1 MFGMS
6 FTELVIIA
14 ILALIL
20 LGPDR
25 LPDAARSAGKLM
37 RELRRA
43 TDDIKD
49 QLETEIYAD
58 ESRRRPTAVPPVP
71 VAPPPVVAGAEAAD
85 AQRPSPEA
93 DSPYPELRTL
103 PARPEAG
110 AGVAAA
116 APAPAED
123 PGQAPKA

>member
-49 QLETEIYAD
+49 QLETEIYSD
-58 ESRRRPTAVPPVP
+58 DSRRRPTVVPPVP
-71 VAPPPVVAGAEAAD
+71 VAPPPAAAGPEAAD
-85 AQRPSPEA
+85 AQRPDPEA
-93 DSPYPELRTL
+93 DSPYPEPRTL
-103 PARPEAG
+103 PARPEPG
-110 AGVAAA
+110 AAA
-116 APAPAED
+116 APAPAPPAD
-123 PGQAPKA
+123 AGQAPKA